1 MRHDL
6 YAQTVYYAEKK
17 IAASGDIS
25 DFPSG
30 SGTSGI
36 NGGKSD
42 SLIAYLETM
51 LHLR

>member
-1 MRHDL
+1 MTYL
-6 YAQTVYYAEKK
+6 YAQTIYYAEKK
-17 IAASGDIS
+17 IAASGDNS

-30 SGTSGI
+30 SGTSGF

-42 SLIAYLETM
+42 SLIAETV